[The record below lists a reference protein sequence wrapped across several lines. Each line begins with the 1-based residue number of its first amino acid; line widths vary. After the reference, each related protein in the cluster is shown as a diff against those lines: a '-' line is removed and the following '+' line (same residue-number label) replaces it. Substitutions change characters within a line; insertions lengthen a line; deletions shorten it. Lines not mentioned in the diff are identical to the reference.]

1 MLKTKLIN
9 QRFHRYI
16 LDFSGRTDTLYN
28 SKLHDIIQ
36 KEVFTND
43 AEPDTK
49 KPYGYSLAPVYG
61 IG

>member
-1 MLKTKLIN
+1 MELKAKTN
-9 QRFHRYI
+9 
-16 LDFSGRTDTLYN
+16 FSGRTDTLYN